1 MTGEGRPALAAARGR
16 VKALLE
22 TVRQL
27 EEERGAALLRVAD
40 LEARVVELESVE
52 TATAV
57 APLATDLDVAR
68 ALVDVVPRHPKRLL
82 TTRAFAVC
90 LALTDGAKTVGALRD
105 ALGLSQ
111 ASTSEWVRDAVEKGL
126 VEQLGS
132 EVDRRQH
139 LFQLAPKGWVAMKDR
154 APRGRAPR

>member
-1 MTGEGRPALAAARGR
+1 M
-16 VKALLE
+16 
-22 TVRQL
+22 RQL
-27 EEERGAALLRVAD
+27 EEERGAAL
-40 LEARVVELESVE
+40 ARVTELESVE

-68 ALVDVVPRHPKRLL
+68 ALVDVMPRHPKRSMSARSL
-82 TTRAFAVC
+82 AVC
-90 LALTDGAKTVGALRD
+90 LALTEGGRTIGALRD

-126 VEQLGS
+126 VELLGS

-139 LFQLAPKGWVAMKDR
+139 HVQLAPKGWVAMRDR